1 MHSASRG
8 RTTPARRLVALI
20 AVLIGTIWA
29 FGGTLPLG
37 TPHSDPSTFPDQ
49 VRIVTFSLMLAAF
62 APVAWVIVSLA
73 RPSRWVQAAAAI
85 VAIGGIVGGIGNF
98 VEDFLRIAGAEYLY
112 GLGLFTLLIG
122 LVGTTIVLLIR
133 REVVPVLLV
142 VLSLAGFMS
151 GAGHGPNI
159 LPIVWFGFAAWIL
172 IRRPQRTVLPGPG
185 ELEHGIER
193 S

>member
-1 MHSASRG
+1 MHSATHG
-8 RTTPARRLVALI
+8 RTTPPRRLMALV
-20 AVLIGTIWA
+20 AVLIGAIWA

-37 TPHSDPSTFPDQ
+37 TPHSDPLTFPDQ
-49 VRIVTFSLMLAAF
+49 VRVVTFSLMLAAF
-62 APVAWVIVSLA
+62 APVAWVIAGLA

-85 VAIGGIVGGIGNF
+85 VAIGGLVGGIGNF

-112 GLGLFTLLIG
+112 GLGFFTLLIG
-122 LVGTTIVLLIR
+122 LAGTTIVLLVR
-133 REVVPVLLV
+133 REIVPVLLV
-142 VLSLAGFMS
+142 VLSLAGFLS

-159 LPIVWFGFAAWIL
+159 VPFVWFGFAAWVL
-172 IRRPQRTVLPGPG
+172 IRRPQRTVLPGRG